1 MVVGAKIRGIRA
13 IPGLR
18 HSVALQGVITNIE
31 EEHSHTDGYGDESPL
46 TEDFAVDVMRQT
58 FPR

>member
-1 MVVGAKIRGIRA
+1 VVVGAKIRGIRA

-31 EEHSHTDGYGDESPL
+31 EEHSHTDGYGKESPL
-46 TEDFAVDVMRQT
+46 TEDFAVDMMRQT